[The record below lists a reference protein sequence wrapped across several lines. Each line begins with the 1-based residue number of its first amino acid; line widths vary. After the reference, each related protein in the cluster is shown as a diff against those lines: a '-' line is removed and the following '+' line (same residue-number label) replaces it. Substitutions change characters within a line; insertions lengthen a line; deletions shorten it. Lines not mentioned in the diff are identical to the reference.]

1 MRNTLDVFKAQ
12 QQAVEELY
20 SRLTEVAAL
29 VCDLKKQVDALR
41 VTEDL
46 KQTLEVETAW
56 LARLNDLLRD
66 VQFWRERELR
76 QMRRTILWRWT
87 LVVTFALVASAASGA
102 GFLWAWDPYAS
113 ELASLRSEVK
123 FAHFME
129 MRVAEMTAA
138 ERLEF
143 DRLIKPPQSR
153 RR

>member
-87 LVVTFALVASAASGA
+87 LVVTFALVASAAS
-102 GFLWAWDPYAS
+102 
-113 ELASLRSEVK
+113 
-123 FAHFME
+123 
-129 MRVAEMTAA
+129 
-138 ERLEF
+138 
-143 DRLIKPPQSR
+143 
-153 RR
+153 